1 PPAGSSTTTVPPTAR
16 AVTGVTVLDSRG
28 QSSKDAQKTLT
39 ANGLQLG
46 ERREHCED
54 IGASE
59 TKDKLKRGQIRCQS
73 PAPGSIVV
81 PNTEI
86 LIVLADEEG
95 KHDD

>member
-1 PPAGSSTTTVPPTAR
+1 M
-16 AVTGVTVLDSRG
+16 
-28 QSSKDAQKTLT
+28 
-39 ANGLQLG
+39 ANGLQMG

-81 PNTEI
+81 ANTAVQVVFVGGE
-86 LIVLADEEG
+86 DNQ
-95 KHDD
+95 DN